1 MPGTTWPNIP
11 SGQMLSYD
19 DVILAKDEGYLK
31 FFDSPPVGYIGNEL
45 VSYANWQTFVSNG
58 LYQELSNSQ
67 IVWKGVV
74 ETNF

>member
-1 MPGTTWPNIP
+1 MPGTTWSKIPNE
-11 SGQMLSYD
+11 QMLSYD

-45 VSYANWQTFVSNG
+45 VSSAKWQTFIANG
-58 LYQELSNSQ
+58 FYELLNNSQ